1 MTTTTPSFNGSC
13 FMVEYDQV
21 TSRKS
26 LFLDVFFGL
35 HSFFFFNHS
44 MLSRNY
50 AKIRTSEK
58 ELYISIENP
67 HDPQKEASTE
77 NGWMEV

>member
-1 MTTTTPSFNGSC
+1 
-13 FMVEYDQV
+13 
-21 TSRKS
+21 
-26 LFLDVFFGL
+26 
-35 HSFFFFNHS
+35 